1 MPRKKA
7 AAADSLR
14 SFPRSYLTTEA
25 NKTGSWRF
33 LKPRYEEK
41 TAPCSAACPAG
52 EDIARVEILTT
63 QGMFKEAWETILRE
77 NPFPA
82 VCGRVC
88 YHPCESQC
96 NRGEFDDAIAIHN
109 IERFLADT
117 AGRNEMKPSLERLPS
132 KKQKIAVIGAGPS
145 GLSAA
150 YFLTLLGYGC
160 DVFEASEEPGGILRW
175 GIPLYRLPLAAL
187 RREVAQIQNVGVR
200 IFTGKTLSNG
210 FLGEAK
216 GRYDALFIGCGHYR
230 SGDMGVSGE
239 NLEGVEDGLKFLQK
253 MRKGDGLKL
262 ESPVAVIGGGNTA
275 VDVARSALR
284 LGGRAIIV
292 YRRRRQDMPAFQGE
306 VTSALE
312 EGVELM
318 ELLAPAKVER
328 EGKDLVL
335 HVRRMKVTGEDGKG
349 RGIVAP
355 DGRKT
360 DKIRVRRIFSAIGE
374 GPEERW
380 LQPPQGEKSA
390 VALENCLMLP
400 HGKGPVIVYGGD
412 LTASIK
418 SVVNAVA
425 SGKEAAMAIDILL
438 REGPKAV
445 EKGLKNFRVGGGP
458 ALSMEA
464 YLKGPRVERSP
475 HVVAYSEINK
485 DYFELARRLSQP
497 RLLIDERRRT
507 FEEVELRVS
516 ANIAIREAE
525 RCFHC
530 GLCDQCDNCF
540 YFCPDLAVIRD
551 AGIHQRRINY
561 DYCKGCG
568 ICVVEC
574 PRNAMALEEEKL

>member
-1 MPRKKA
+1 MTRKKA
-7 AAADSLR
+7 VAVDSLR
-14 SFPRSYLTTEA
+14 SFPRSYISTEA

-88 YHPCESQC
+88 YHPCESRC
-96 NRGEFDDAIAIHN
+96 NRGEFDEAIAIHN
-109 IERFLADT
+109 IERFLADA
-117 AGRNEMKPSLERLPS
+117 AGRDENKPSLERLPS
-132 KKQKIAVIGAGPS
+132 KKQKIAVVGAGPS

-150 YFLTLLGYGC
+150 YFLSILGYGC

-187 RREVAQIQNVGVR
+187 RREVAQIQGLGVR
-200 IFTGKTLSNG
+200 IFTGKTLSKG
-210 FLGEAK
+210 FIDEAK
-216 GRYDALFIGCGHYR
+216 GRYDAVFIGCGHYR
-230 SGDMGVSGE
+230 SGDIGVPGE

-253 MRKGDGLKL
+253 MRKGDRMTL

-275 VDVARSALR
+275 VDVARCAVR

-292 YRRRRQDMPAFQGE
+292 YRRRRQDMPAFPGE
-306 VTSALE
+306 VDSALE
-312 EGVELM
+312 EGAELM

-328 EGKDLVL
+328 NAKDLVL
-335 HVRRMKVTGEDGKG
+335 HVRRMKVTGQDEKG

-360 DKIRVRRIFSAIGE
+360 DRIRVRRIFSAIGE
-374 GPEERW
+374 GPEAPW

-390 VALENCLMLP
+390 IALENCLLLP
-400 HGKGPVIVYGGD
+400 RGKDPVVIYGGD
-412 LTASIK
+412 LTAAIK
-418 SVVNAVA
+418 SVVNGVA
-425 SGKEAAMAIDILL
+425 SGKEAAMALDTLF

-445 EKGLKNFRVGGGP
+445 HSTLGNFRVGGGP

-464 YLKGPRVERSP
+464 YLKGPRGERSP

-485 DYFELARRLSQP
+485 DYFDLARRLNQP
-497 RLLIDERRRT
+497 MLLIVERRRT
-507 FEEVELRVS
+507 FEEVE
-516 ANIAIREAE
+516 
-525 RCFHC
+525 
-530 GLCDQCDNCF
+530 
-540 YFCPDLAVIRD
+540 
-551 AGIHQRRINY
+551 
-561 DYCKGCG
+561 
-568 ICVVEC
+568 
-574 PRNAMALEEEKL
+574 

>member
-7 AAADSLR
+7 VTAESLR
-14 SFPRSYLTTEA
+14 FFPRSYLSTEA

-88 YHPCESQC
+88 YHPCESRC
-96 NRGEFDDAIAIHN
+96 NRGEFDEAIAIHS

-117 AGRNEMKPSLERLPS
+117 AGRNEMKPSLERLTS
-132 KKQKIAVIGAGPS
+132 KKQKIAVVGAGPS

-150 YFLTLLGYGC
+150 YFLALLGYGC

-187 RREVAQIQNVGVR
+187 RKEVAQIQDAGVR
-200 IFTGKTLSNG
+200 IFTEKTLSKG
-210 FLGEAK
+210 FIDEAK
-216 GRYDALFIGCGHYR
+216 GRYDAVFMGSGHYR
-230 SGDMGVSGE
+230 SGDMGVPGE
-239 NLEGVEDGLKFLQK
+239 DLEGVEDGLKFLQK
-253 MRKGDGLKL
+253 MRRGDGLKL
-262 ESPVAVIGGGNTA
+262 ESPVAVIGGGNSA

-284 LGGRAIIV
+284 LGSRAIIV
-292 YRRRRQDMPAFQGE
+292 YRRRRQDMPAFPGE
-306 VTSALE
+306 VASALE

-318 ELLAPAKVER
+318 ELLAPAKVEQD
-328 EGKDLVL
+328 GKDLVL
-335 HVRRMKVTGEDGKG
+335 HVRRLKVTGEDGKG

-355 DGRKT
+355 DGKKT

-374 GPEERW
+374 GPEDPW
-380 LQPPQGEKSA
+380 LEPPQGDKTA
-390 VALENCLMLP
+390 IALENCLLLP
-400 HGKGPVIVYGGD
+400 RGKNPVVIYGGD

-425 SGKEAAMAIDILL
+425 SGKEAAMALDILL

-445 EKGLKNFRVGGGP
+445 ESALRKFRVGGGP
-458 ALSMEA
+458 SLSMEA
-464 YLKGPRVERSP
+464 YLKGPRAERSP
-475 HVVAYSEINK
+475 HVVAYPEINK

-497 RLLIDERRRT
+497 RLLIEERRRT

-530 GLCDQCDNCF
+530 GLCDQCDNC
-540 YFCPDLAVIRD
+540 YLFCPDLAVLRD
-551 AGIHQRRINY
+551 DGIHKRRINY

-568 ICVVEC
+568 VCVVEC
-574 PRNAMALEEEKL
+574 PRNAMALEEEKV

>member
-7 AAADSLR
+7 SAAESLR
-14 SFPRSYLTTEA
+14 FFPRSYLSTEA

-33 LKPRYEEK
+33 LKPRYEDK

-88 YHPCESQC
+88 YHPCESRC
-96 NRGEFDDAIAIHN
+96 NRGEFDEAIAIHS

-117 AGRNEMKPSLERLPS
+117 AGRNETKPALERLPP
-132 KKQKIAVIGAGPS
+132 KKQKIAVVGAGPS

-150 YFLTLLGYGC
+150 YFLSLLGYGC

-187 RREVAQIQNVGVR
+187 RREVAQIQDAGVR
-200 IFTGKTLSNG
+200 IFTGKTLSKN
-210 FLGEAK
+210 LVGEAK
-216 GRYDALFIGCGHYR
+216 GHYDALFIGCGHYR
-230 SGDMGVSGE
+230 SADMGIPGE
-239 NLEGVEDGLKFLQK
+239 HLEGVEDGLKFLQR
-253 MRKGDGLKL
+253 MRRGDGLKL

-275 VDVARSALR
+275 VDVARSAVR

-306 VTSALE
+306 VASALE

-318 ELLAPAKVER
+318 ELLAPAKVEHDG
-328 EGKDLVL
+328 EDLVL

-349 RGIVAP
+349 RGIIAP
-355 DGRKT
+355 DGKKT

-374 GPEERW
+374 GPEDSWFE
-380 LQPPQGEKSA
+380 PPQGDKTA
-390 VALENCLMLP
+390 IALENCLLLP
-400 HGKGPVIVYGGD
+400 RGKEPVVIYGGD

-425 SGKEAAMAIDILL
+425 SGKEAAMALDILL

-445 EKGLKNFRVGGGP
+445 ESGLRKFRVGGGS

-464 YLKGPRVERSP
+464 YMKGPRAERSP
-475 HVVAYSEINK
+475 HVVTYGEINK

-530 GLCDQCDNCF
+530 GLCDQCDNC
-540 YFCPDLAVIRD
+540 YLFCPDLAVIRD
-551 AGIHQRRINY
+551 DGIHKRRINY

-568 ICVVEC
+568 VCVVEC
-574 PRNAMALEEEKL
+574 PRNAMALEEEQV